1 VGAIF
6 CGSDQL
12 ARGVSDTLRLLGRR
26 VPDDIALVGFDNW
39 EPMALG
45 ADPPLTSIDMCLE
58 AVGRKAA
65 ELLLAAIDGEPAHGL
80 TTVPCRLITRASSGP
95 HAAPAESPVGAG

>member
-1 VGAIF
+1 M
-6 CGSDQL
+6 SE
-12 ARGVSDTLRLLGRR
+12 TLRLLGRR

-45 ADPPLTSIDMCLE
+45 ADPPLTSVDMCLE
-58 AVGRKAA
+58 GVGRKAA

-95 HAAPAESPVGAG
+95 PAAARPDERGLLDEAKRR